1 MKKKK
6 MNQEEEEEPEEAA
19 TTVRRTTCAK
29 RRKKNQTTKKKQKQC
44 AKGNDLYK
52 QVTIPIYIKQVKGI
66 LVLSPKLLGVPVKM
80 LGVQSNR
87 REIIDQRL

>member
-1 MKKKK
+1 MKDI
-6 MNQEEEEEPEEAA
+6 QDEEEEDELGRR
-19 TTVRRTTCAK
+19 RRT
-29 RRKKNQTTKKKQKQC
+29 RGSSNDREKNH
-44 AKGNDLYK
+44 
-52 QVTIPIYIKQVKGI
+52 VKGI